1 MFMCRVVFHVVGKGC
16 LLCPVLS
23 LGKALLAFDLLH
35 FVLQGQTCLL
45 LQLSLDF
52 LLLHCFFDF
61 TGWGIDLDC
70 CDIEWFVLEVTKIIL
85 SFLRLH
91 PSTAFQT
98 LFFFFF
104 FLL

>member
-1 MFMCRVVFHVVGKGC
+1 M
-16 LLCPVLS
+16 LS

-61 TGWGIDLDC
+61 IGWGIDLDY
-70 CDIEWFVLEVTKIIL
+70 CDTEWFALKMNRDHSAIFETAPKYCIL
-85 SFLRLH
+85 DSC
-91 PSTAFQT
+91 
-98 LFFFFF
+98 
-104 FLL
+104 